1 MDDDPTKMGNQPAL
15 TTSSG
20 TVWLVTGAITAV
32 ISIVLLF
39 SLQQVNSSGI
49 AIAGIV
55 VIALLYVAM
64 VEVRLLVRGLR
75 LRLILLAI
83 GFGLLTAV
91 ALGAVLVIAASQIV

>member
-1 MDDDPTKMGNQPAL
+1 MEDDPMRMRDQPSL

-20 TVWLVTGAITAV
+20 TIWLVVGGLTAAITV
-32 ISIVLLF
+32 VLLL

-49 AIAGIV
+49 AMAGIAALV
-55 VIALLYVAM
+55 LLYLAM

-75 LRLILLAI
+75 LRLMLLAI

-91 ALGAVLVIAASQIV
+91 ALGTVIVIAASQIV